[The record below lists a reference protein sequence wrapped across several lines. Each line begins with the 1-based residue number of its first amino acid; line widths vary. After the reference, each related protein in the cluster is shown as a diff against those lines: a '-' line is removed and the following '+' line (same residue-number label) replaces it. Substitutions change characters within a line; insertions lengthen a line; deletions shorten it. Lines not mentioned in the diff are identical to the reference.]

1 VHAKPFK
8 RENTILRLSTVFLS
22 FLLVLIVLD
31 AHGQDALPTAQD
43 VPDVEEARAVAR
55 EAYIYANPMV
65 DNYRIFY
72 GSFVNEA
79 DPEYK
84 TPINQILN
92 LTRVYTHEDRA
103 VQTPNSDTPYSWL
116 ALDLRAE
123 PYVLTVPEIEEERY
137 FSIQLIDLYTH
148 NFAYIGSRATGNAGG
163 NFLIA
168 GPSWDGEAP
177 AGITKV
183 IHAETEL
190 VIAIYRTQL
199 FDPDDMDNVKAVQ
212 AGYKVQPLSAF
223 AGRPAPG
230 AAPAIDFIEPLT
242 REEITQSPQVFQQL
256 NFVLQFC
263 PTHPSEKDLM
273 ARFARLGIGAGK
285 AFDWDAFSPEIQT
298 AIGEGIADA
307 WGDFAAL
314 KDRANA
320 GEVGS
325 GDIFGTRDHLENNY
339 LYRMAGAVMGIWG
352 HSAEEAIYPSYYVD
366 ADGEK
371 LDGAHR
377 YTLRFAPG
385 QLPPVNSFW
394 SLTMYEQP
402 ESLLVANPIN
412 RYLLNSPMLD
422 DFVRDDDGG
431 VTLYLQ
437 HESPGRDLEPNW
449 LPAPSG
455 PFSAV
460 MRLYWPKPEALD
472 GNWNMP
478 PLERVR

>member
-1 VHAKPFK
+1 MHAKPFK

-212 AGYKVQPLSAF
+212 
-223 AGRPAPG
+223 
-230 AAPAIDFIEPLT
+230 
-242 REEITQSPQVFQQL
+242 
-256 NFVLQFC
+256 
-263 PTHPSEKDLM
+263 
-273 ARFARLGIGAGK
+273 
-285 AFDWDAFSPEIQT
+285 
-298 AIGEGIADA
+298 
-307 WGDFAAL
+307 
-314 KDRANA
+314 
-320 GEVGS
+320 
-325 GDIFGTRDHLENNY
+325 
-339 LYRMAGAVMGIWG
+339 
-352 HSAEEAIYPSYYVD
+352 
-366 ADGEK
+366 
-371 LDGAHR
+371 
-377 YTLRFAPG
+377 
-385 QLPPVNSFW
+385 
-394 SLTMYEQP
+394 
-402 ESLLVANPIN
+402 
-412 RYLLNSPMLD
+412 
-422 DFVRDDDGG
+422 
-431 VTLYLQ
+431 
-437 HESPGRDLEPNW
+437 
-449 LPAPSG
+449 
-455 PFSAV
+455 
-460 MRLYWPKPEALD
+460 
-472 GNWNMP
+472 
-478 PLERVR
+478 

>member
-1 VHAKPFK
+1 MKSF
-8 RENTILRLSTVFLS
+8 NTLATT
-22 FLLVLIVLD
+22 D
-31 AHGQDALPTAQD
+31 CMTAALALGGCQNPTEAEATTLTPED
-43 VPDVEEARAVAR
+43 ARAIAK
-55 EAYIYANPMV
+55 EAYIYANPTV

-72 GSFVNEA
+72 GAFVDET

-84 TPINQILN
+84 TPINQLVN
-92 LTRVYTHEDRA
+92 LARVYTHEDRA

-148 NFAYIGSRATGNAGG
+148 NFAYIGSRATGNHGG
-163 NFLIA
+163 HFLIA
-168 GPSWDGEAP
+168 GPGWKGDVPE
-177 AGITKV
+177 GITRA

-199 FDPDDMDNVKAVQ
+199 FNPADIENVKAVQ
-212 AGYKVQPLSAF
+212 AGYKAQSLSAF
-223 AGRPAPG
+223 LGRPAPES
-230 AAPAIDFIEPLT
+230 APSTDFIEPLT
-242 REEITQSPQVFQQL
+242 REQITQSPGVFQQL

-263 PTHPSEKDLM
+263 PTNPSEQDLM
-273 ARFARLGIGAGK
+273 ARFAQLGIGAGK
-285 AFDWDAFSPEIQT
+285 TFDWDAFSPDIQK
-298 AIGEGIADA
+298 AIGQGIADA
-307 WGDFAAL
+307 WADFAAL
-314 KDRANA
+314 KERADA

-325 GDIFGTRDHLENNY
+325 GDVFGTREHLNNNY
-339 LYRMAGAVMGIWG
+339 LYRMAGAVLGIWG
-352 HSAEEAIYPSYYVD
+352 NSQAEAIYPSYYVD

-394 SLTMYEQP
+394 SLTMYELP
-402 ESLLVANPIN
+402 ESLLVKNAIN
-412 RYLLNSPMLD
+412 RHLLNSTMLD

-431 VTLYLQ
+431 ITLYLQ
-437 HESPGRDLEPNW
+437 HDSPGKDKEANW
-449 LPAPSG
+449 LPAPKG

-460 MRLYWPKPEALD
+460 MRLYWPKAEALD
-472 GNWNMP
+472 GTWKVP
-478 PLERVR
+478 PLERVK